1 LTLSVGVNRED
12 ATQKVYAYIKSAESE
27 HSEQLEKE
35 LREELEPK
43 YNRFFDRIQQL
54 PNGLKIL
61 TDMRAD
67 LLVNKKGDWL
77 DCKLILFFLEYDDG
91 QTAK

>member
-1 LTLSVGVNRED
+1 LIDFELGVNREE
-12 ATQKVYAYIKSAESE
+12 ATQKVYAYIKSTESE
-27 HSEQLEKE
+27 HLEQLEKE

-67 LLVNKKGDWL
+67 LLVKEKGIGW
-77 DCKLILFFLEYDDG
+77 IVNLFSFFF
-91 QTAK
+91 